1 MRRERL
7 LTLLG
12 GGLLAALALAE
23 GEPVRRAAL
32 AVRTVASTGWDAA
45 AHALLGLDLF
55 DNLARLRPGAFL
67 TALVSEHWWPPLFG
81 LVSVPFQILAGPS
94 FAAASLPSAVAFALT
109 PTVAF
114 LLVRRLTGAGA
125 TASLLAFVLVAFLFL
140 RSPMLLEMSTWP
152 MFESLGGLLALVAW
166 LFFADRADPRSLKAA
181 AFFGALLFFL
191 KVHFGFFGLATF
203 AAVLVLD
210 EPRESR
216 RELRRALVD
225 LLVRP
230 IPFAAAGLIAALWI
244 GRVVAEARTP
254 DPPFWLPSRGN
265 LCYAAFLFLL
275 VWGALQPERRRA
287 LGAALGPSLSTFVRW
302 GLFAPAV
309 WLLVP
314 GNVRA
319 WYRQTIQNHPD
330 PERNPLRQLAAC
342 FSFLRDEYTWNVP
355 DALPLVLVAIGL
367 AAVLAPARD
376 RDRTAAPMAWFA
388 VWPALLMSL
397 NTWRVE
403 ARYLGVLVPSLFA
416 VSAAGLLLLFARI
429 RPSARPAVTLLA
441 ACRCDR
447 LRGEG
452 TRRVRRRDGGAR
464 GLPILELA
472 GGGRLHRRDA
482 PRASRSRPD
491 RRRASR
497 GATYRACAPPRAPPR
512 PPHSSARRRPR
523 RAREPGEA
531 PVAPSRAGSRPG
543 GDRRRGVVR
552 PARPGVALSDG
563 RRGIPRAGS
572 ARAGQPE
579 DGRPPRRRRAVDFRR
594 CRLSSRSSTPRTIS
608 TGPFTRSVA

>member
-81 LVSVPFQILAGPS
+81 LVSVPFQMLAGPS

-114 LLVRRLTGAGA
+114 LLVRRLTGVGA

-191 KVHFGFFGLATF
+191 KVHFGFFGLASF

-416 VSAAGLLLLFARI
+416 ASAAGLLLLFARI

-441 ACRCDR
+441 AAGVIAFAARGRAAFDAEMAARAAYRFSNSPEEAAFIDAMSRALPEAGRIAVALPEEPRIAPALRLGLRLDRRNLLPDEVLVAHESPAKLLSR
-447 LRGEG
+447 LRE
-452 TRRVRRRDGGAR
+452 
-464 GLPILELA
+464 
-472 GGGRLHRRDA
+472 
-482 PRASRSRPD
+482 
-491 RRRASR
+491 R
-497 GATYRACAPPRAPPR
+497 GAGRAAIAVEA
-512 PPHSSARRRPR
+512 SSVPLVRKSPFLKDV
-523 RAREPGEA
+523 EEFPGPA
-531 PVAPSRAGSRPG
+531 LPGPGSR
-543 GDRRRGVVR
+543 RM
-552 PARPGVALSDG
+552 
-563 RRGIPRAGS
+563 
-572 ARAGQPE
+572 
-579 DGRPPRRRRAVDFRR
+579 AVLLVDV
-594 CRLSSRSSTPRTIS
+594 
-608 TGPFTRSVA
+608 GP